1 MNVVDTHEPAKAT
14 VSYAEQVAAQRAIAA
29 SGNLDTSLTRLGQ
42 LCTRQHSRRSHS
54 ITHLC

>member
-29 SGNLDTSLTRLGQ
+29 SGNLDGAIQNLLVHEKTARLV
-42 LCTRQHSRRSHS
+42 RRAAQPA
-54 ITHLC
+54 